1 MRSVADGEKDA
12 VLLERSAL
20 KRILFVTLSG
30 LPKIQKK
37 SVLLECIS
45 IEFI

>member
-12 VLLERSAL
+12 VFLERSAL
-20 KRILFVTLSG
+20 KGRLFATLSA

-37 SVLLECIS
+37 AVLLECIS